1 MKSFSLGSNPSGVT
15 LWEKDINYFSPFFIL
30 KTVIMKQCAVVLN
43 GNDVIQVSNLKRKY
57 NKIITNP
64 NMKILEECNSENLE
78 DKFLYWKN
86 ILEKPETENIIP
98 ELRYTFKNKNTGEII
113 VSIYDTLD
121 NLKHIINIE
130 EYERCL

>member
-1 MKSFSLGSNPSGVT
+1 M
-15 LWEKDINYFSPFFIL
+15 
-30 KTVIMKQCAVVLN
+30 MKQCAVVLN